1 MQQLTTYHLPPDTYR
16 LTGWIS
22 SREVG
27 VPDLLDTL
35 RLTSTIRHLDTLH
48 LTSTTY
54 HLPSDWM
61 QYLAPVG
68 YIWL

>member
-1 MQQLTTYHLPPDTYR
+1 MQQLTTYHLPSDTSIPSTTYH

-35 RLTSTIRHLDTLH
+35 RLTSTIRLDAVPC
-48 LTSTTY
+48 TSW
-54 HLPSDWM
+54 L
-61 QYLAPVG
+61 YLAIIG
-68 YIWL
+68 YNRT